1 MDRFSGTFAAIYNHH
16 RRRRA
21 SRGAKTLEAF
31 SAMRLS
37 GDWIAWSSRR
47 QRSGD
52 LATGGLGFW
61 RHLFAIALLVVAKV
75 LNAMP
80 PEDVA
85 TLLKTATA
93 LQQHGDYAQCIPI
106 LKRIL
111 QISPR
116 DYAANLWLGE
126 DLLARGRVKDALVP
140 LRIASESGSEDG
152 TAEVYLAEAAARLGD
167 FATAAEVLGSARVRF
182 GESKQFLV
190 AWARF
195 SLNRFRAWGVSL
207 RDIKGGK
214 GTELRFEAAGRPE
227 GSEDRESLLRESV
240 ATDPDQRGI
249 WGEFGLAQ
257 LETNRVSQAKTSLIE
272 AQRRDPQGAETM
284 RLEALF
290 ASIQGRW
297 SDAEKSLLTLRARS
311 PVELKRALAFWPA
324 SLIPGPAVNGTVW
337 DCLRNRAVTCPL
349 TSAPPRG
356 GEGYGARN
364 LYAEGRWEQLV
375 AVPAPRLA
383 DHSEAL
389 WRGVAFA
396 KTGDCPRAIP
406 LLESGS
412 NADQRAAGFW
422 LKVCY
427 AGEIEQAAGRLRMME
442 DQEAIHELNGDVMMQ
457 LHGDAKG
464 AQQQY
469 IEALKFRPQD
479 PHLLAKLAEVDLRL
493 GDVAQTRAAAH
504 SALTVDPHQSSA
516 LHILAQTAMSERDYA
531 EALVQLKQLLII
543 SPRDNWTQVQLGV
556 SYIQLGHPEEALRH
570 LGPELSAG
578 YPDPKGALHAMLAS
592 ALHKVG
598 RDVEAKKAA
607 TEAARLAGLSLEG
620 GGQDGADA
628 PQ

>member
-1 MDRFSGTFAAIYNHH
+1 MDRLSGTFAAIYNHGH
-16 RRRRA
+16 RGKDFRRRPDE
-21 SRGAKTLEAF
+21 S
-31 SAMRLS
+31 
-37 GDWIAWSSRR
+37 
-47 QRSGD
+47 QRSSN

-61 RHLFAIALLVVAKV
+61 RHLFAITLLVAAKAV
-75 LNAMP
+75 HATS

-85 TLLKTATA
+85 TLLKTATT

-111 QISPR
+111 EISPR
-116 DYAANLWLGE
+116 NYAANLWLGE
-126 DLLARGRVKDALVP
+126 DLLASGRVKDALAP
-140 LRIASESGSEDG
+140 LQVASGSGSEDG
-152 TAEVYLAEAAARLGD
+152 TAQVYLSEAAARLGD
-167 FATAAEVLGSARVRF
+167 FAMAAEVLGSVRGRL
-182 GESKQFLV
+182 GETEQFLV

-227 GSEDRESLLRESV
+227 GSEDRESLLQESV
-240 ATDPDQRGI
+240 TADPGQRGI
-249 WGEFGLAQ
+249 WGELGLAQ
-257 LETNRVSQAKTSLIE
+257 LETNRVSQAKTSLVE
-272 AQRRDPQGAETM
+272 AQRRDPQGAETL

-290 ASIQGRW
+290 ASIEGRW
-297 SDAEKSLLTLRARS
+297 SDAERSLSALGARS
-311 PVELKRALAFWPA
+311 PVELKRALAYWPG
-324 SLIPGPAVNGTVW
+324 SLLPGPAVNAPLW
-337 DCLRNRAVTCPL
+337 DCLRNRAVSCPL

-356 GEGYGARN
+356 GEGESARD

-375 AVPAPRLA
+375 ALPLALSA
-383 DHSEAL
+383 DHGKSL

-412 NADQRAAGFW
+412 NEDPRAAGFW

-427 AGEIEQAAGRLRMME
+427 AGEIEQAAGRLKTMQ
-442 DQEAIHELNGDVMMQ
+442 DQEAIHELNGDVMLR
-457 LHGDAKG
+457 LHGDAKA

-469 IEALKFRPQD
+469 TEALKSHPKD
-479 PHLLAKLAEVDLRL
+479 PHLLAKLADADLRL
-493 GDVAQTRAAAH
+493 GDVAQTKAAAQ
-504 SALTVDPHQSSA
+504 SALAVDPHESSA
-516 LHILAQTAMSERDYA
+516 LHTLAETAISERDYA
-531 EALVQLKQLLII
+531 EALVRLKQLTVI

-556 SYIQLGHPEEALRH
+556 AYGQLGHPDEALH
-570 LGPELSAG
+570 YLGPELSAG

-592 ALHKVG
+592 ALRKVG

-607 TEAARLAGLSLEG
+607 TEAARLASLSLES
-620 GGQDGADA
+620 GGQESGDG